1 MKTRGRADVEAEL
14 KYVLGRIDAYDDM
27 RVQVKEDLKFWTDRR
42 DEKIAE
48 LAQIE
53 MKKAK
58 RRKR

>member
-1 MKTRGRADVEAEL
+1 MRTRGRVDVEAEL